1 MPAMH
6 KITKKSAAVAAG
18 VLLAFGGG
26 AYAIGATSG
35 STKETP
41 LTGKLTDKIRDAAL
55 AKVPGGSLVG
65 VESEPGGAYEATV
78 RKTDGS
84 YVDVELNT
92 NLKVTGTHAGGRFGG
107 RDDDGPGHGMDPAAL
122 AKALGVSPA
131 KLESAL
137 EKVRPQRDDHAEVAA
152 KIATVLGVKTSAV
165 QSVLESRRS
174 FGHRGPGGGDDLVA
188 ALAKKTGK
196 SQAAVR
202 RALEAARPDRGKRF
216 DDLSAKLAK
225 ELGLSTAKVQKALE
239 SQRPPGRPPGFR
251 GPGGPD
257 GPPPGAPA
265 PYGP

>member
-1 MPAMH
+1 MPAMN

-18 VLLAFGGG
+18 VLVAFGGG

-35 STKETP
+35 SAKETP

-78 RKTDGS
+78 RRTNGS
-84 YVDVELNT
+84 YVDVEMNSS
-92 NLKVTGTHAGGRFGG
+92 LKVTGTHAGGRFGG
-107 RDDDGPGHGMDPAAL
+107 RDHVGPGHGMDPAAL

-131 KLESAL
+131 KLQNAL
-137 EKVRPQRDDHAEVAA
+137 QTLRPQRDHHAAVAA
-152 KIATVLGVKTSAV
+152 KIATALGVKTSVV
-165 QSVLESRRS
+165 QSALEGRRG

-202 RALEAARPDRGKRF
+202 RALETARPDRGQRF
-216 DDLSAKLAK
+216 DDFAAKLAK

-239 SQRPPGRPPGFR
+239 SQRPPGRPGFR